1 MSAKPKR
8 LERLLMS
15 ATEAQKPA
23 NLIRFFEQIK
33 GRKATAREIALFERK
48 SPAIKGRKPQ

>member
-1 MSAKPKR
+1 
-8 LERLLMS
+8 MS

-48 SPAIKGRKPQ
+48 SPALKGRKPQ